1 MLRTVRPAFR
11 LCKVPGPAFRTVR
24 FLATKLNSEP
34 TEVFTKV
41 SDTNDPQRSR
51 FFQYLWGMWMKNDAQ
66 ERAKR
71 ETRFLIEGVAT
82 LLQDLNAT
90 RKDSKMVDKSG
101 EPFVR
106 KPVSLKDGTVVL
118 TNNLALDII
127 GEAADAVAIQ
137 SIASIHEGKHHR
149 VYKVLL
155 STGKELVLRIPYK
168 LESDAAVE
176 AKIKSEVATLDFL
189 NLKIG
194 ALVPRV
200 VAYGSTRANALQT
213 PFILMEY
220 VSGDSLM
227 KLWEPLADEKAAPG
241 AVEALNSVISPIA
254 DFQDKALSVVF
265 NRSGSL
271 YFFDDVSVQN
281 QGVPAYDG
289 EENPLL
295 KNRWRVGPSVEK
307 PFSNKGLL
315 SASEL
320 SEVNGPWD
328 AEKPEKVILAV
339 GQVELASLKARLAV
353 AQADAGSVE
362 NQDLLRKQISTFENY
377 VSLSDKLLNPKSPAI
392 MNAADLFKPRLSFA
406 DLDPLNVILSGDKHH
421 FLDFEYTTIKPF
433 VLSLY
438 PQFVAYHGA
447 KVYDLEEDIPDY
459 ASMDEVEQQQYQFM
473 YFKTRNERLWEVAL
487 NERRHDLIAVASPHI
502 KVLKAPYVQALDFKQ
517 DKDYLYV
524 EGAIVQLQAMWE
536 AYVANGLTNTTET
549 AFPVAYTAEYL
560 DEHQKFLEEYQLETV
575 STPFAATGGWVPQD
589 MFEKLKEQGI
599 IVEEKNGDYRVETE
613 AALADAPEG
622 AN

>member
-1 MLRTVRPAFR
+1 MLRTLQPALR
-11 LCKVPGPAFRTVR
+11 ACKVPGPAFRTVR
-24 FLATKLNSEP
+24 FLATKLSAEP

-41 SDTNDPQRSR
+41 SDTNDPQRSQ
-51 FFQYLWGMWMKNDAQ
+51 FFQYLWGLWMKNDSQ

-71 ETRFLIEGVAT
+71 VTRFLIEGVAS
-82 LLQDLNAT
+82 LLDDLNAT

-101 EPFVR
+101 QPFVR
-106 KPVSLKDGTVVL
+106 KPTTLKDGTVVL
-118 TNNLALDII
+118 SNNLAAEVF

-137 SIASIHEGKHHR
+137 LIASIHEGKHHR

-155 STGKELVLRIPYK
+155 STGKALVLRIPYK
-168 LESDAAVE
+168 LESDAAIE
-176 AKIKSEVATLDFL
+176 AKIKSEAATLDFL
-189 NLKIG
+189 HLKIG
-194 ALVPRV
+194 ANVPRV

-213 PFILMEY
+213 PFILMEH
-220 VSGDSLM
+220 VSGETLM
-227 KLWEPLADEKAAPG
+227 KLWEPLADEKTDSG
-241 AVEALNSVISPIA
+241 ALEKLNAVISPIA
-254 DFQDKALSVVF
+254 DFQKNALSVVF

-271 YFFDDVSVQN
+271 YFNDDVSAQSQTVA
-281 QGVPAYDG
+281 AYEG

-307 PFSNKGLL
+307 PFSNKRQL

-320 SEVNGPWD
+320 GEVNGPWD
-328 AEKPEKVILAV
+328 AKRPEKVLLAV
-339 GQVELASLKARLAV
+339 GKVELASLRARLAV
-353 AQADAGSVE
+353 SQADAGSVE
-362 NQDLLRKQISTFENY
+362 DQKTLKKQIAAFENY
-377 VSLSDKLLNPKSPAI
+377 MALSEKLLNPESPAI
-392 MNAADLFKPRLSFA
+392 MNAADLFQPRMSFA
-406 DLDPLNVILSGDKHH
+406 DLDPLNVILSGNKHY
-421 FLDFEYTTIKPF
+421 FLDFEYTSIKPF

-447 KVYDLEEDIPDY
+447 KVYDLEQDIPEY

-473 YFKTRNERLWEVAL
+473 YYKTRNERLWEVAL

-560 DEHQKFLEEYQLETV
+560 DEHQNDLEAYQLEAV

-589 MFEKLKEQGI
+589 MFVKLKEQGI
-599 IVEEKNGDYRVETE
+599 IVEEPNGDYRVETE

-622 AN
+622 AK